1 MKPKDL
7 IVKSCLEDNLE
18 DEKFVQTVEGAL
30 AELIPFKHD
39 CESILEACRV
49 RSDFKG
55 IEFEHS
61 GKISKSVEKLESNY
75 TKRELSLA
83 LLHLSIELR
92 EKNESKSIKGY
103 IKNLISNPLKADMP
117 DDLKRLLGKLSEMS
131 GESECDEECWKC
143 PKHGKCDKESRKGI
157 D

>member
-18 DEKFVQTVEGAL
+18 DEKFIQTIEGAL
-30 AELIPFKHD
+30 AELTPFKHD
-39 CESILEACRV
+39 CKSILEACGI
-49 RSDFKG
+49 RSSFEG

-61 GKISKSVEKLESNY
+61 GKLSKSVEKLESMY

-83 LLHLSIELR
+83 VMHLSMEL
-92 EKNESKSIKGY
+92 KGKDGSKSIKGY

-131 GESECDEECWKC
+131 GESECDGECWKC

>member
-7 IVKSCLEDNLE
+7 IVKNCLEDSLE
-18 DEKFVQTVEGAL
+18 DEKFIQTIEGAL
-30 AELIPFKHD
+30 AELTPFKHD
-39 CESILEACRV
+39 CKSILEACGI
-49 RSDFKG
+49 RSSFEG

-61 GKISKSVEKLESNY
+61 GKLSKSVEKLESMY

-83 LLHLSIELR
+83 VMHLSMEL
-92 EKNESKSIKGY
+92 KGKDGSKSIKGY

>member
-7 IVKSCLEDNLE
+7 IVKSCLEDTLE
-18 DEKFVQTVEGAL
+18 DEKFIQTIEGAL
-30 AELIPFKHD
+30 AELTPFKHD
-39 CESILEACRV
+39 CTSILESCGV

-55 IEFEHS
+55 IELEHS
-61 GKISKSVEKLESNY
+61 GKLSKSVEKLESMY

-83 LLHLSIELR
+83 VLHLSMELK
-92 EKNESKSIKGY
+92 EKNVSKSIKGY
-103 IKNLISNPLKADMP
+103 IKNLISNPLEADMP
-117 DDLKRLLGKLSEMS
+117 DDLKTLLSKLSEMA
-131 GESECDEECWKC
+131 GESKCDEECWKC